1 MKHTLSRL
9 IHLAFRPIV
18 TTMFLVLALMP
29 WTARAQTSWK
39 GTISTDWSDPANWT
53 AGIPNSTADAIIGD
67 ASFTGANQPSLS
79 SVRSSCKSLTI
90 GAGAKAS
97 ILTVNQGLSVSGNIL
112 IGANGTIDHST
123 PKAISL
129 TGNWTNLGAYIVDHP
144 KATVTFSGTSQTL
157 SGATTF
163 NLLNINAGSRT
174 VLNTN
179 ISVGSQLNVSG
190 TLDPG
195 VSPTFTVSGHAK
207 LNLKSGGTLLVQ
219 A

>member
-1 MKHTLSRL
+1 MKHTLPQLVR
-9 IHLAFRPIV
+9 IPFRFI
-18 TTMFLVLALMP
+18 TTTLFLVLTLMP
-29 WTARAQTSWK
+29 LAARAQTSWK
-39 GTISTDWSDPANWT
+39 GTTSTDWSDSANWT
-53 AGIPNSTADAIIGD
+53 AGVPSSIVDAILGD
-67 ASFTGANQPSLS
+67 ASFTGPNQPSLT
-79 SVRSSCKSLTI
+79 SVKSSCKSLTI
-90 GAGAKAS
+90 GTGAKAS

-129 TGNWTNLGAYIVDHP
+129 TGNWTNLGAYILDHP
-144 KATVTFSGTSQTL
+144 KATITFSGTSQSL

-190 TLDPG
+190 TLD
-195 VSPTFTVSGHAK
+195 
-207 LNLKSGGTLLVQ
+207 
-219 A
+219 